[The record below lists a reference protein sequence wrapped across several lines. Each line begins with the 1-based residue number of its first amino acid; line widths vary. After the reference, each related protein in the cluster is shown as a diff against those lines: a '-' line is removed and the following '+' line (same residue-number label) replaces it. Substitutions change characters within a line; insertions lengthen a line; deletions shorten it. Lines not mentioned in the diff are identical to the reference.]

1 MIINPFQS
9 FPGVILSAFYYG
21 YMVTQ
26 LPGGVLARK
35 FGGATI
41 LGLSVGTSGALT
53 MLTPLA
59 ARVHVGVLI
68 TLRVAIGMAEVKL
81 KFNPFLSLCIF
92 ILFYLFKFPLVLKE
106 CYTSPIH
113 GLTLLFFVYSQGFVY
128 PAGHALW
135 SQWAPP
141 LERSTLA
148 TFNPAGIMIVTFLP
162 FDMA

>member
-59 ARVHVGVLI
+59 ARVNVGVLI
-68 TLRVAIGMAEVKL
+68 ALRVAIGMAEVKL
-81 KFNPFLSLCIF
+81 KFNPFLSLYIC
-92 ILFYLFKFPLVLKE
+92 ILFYLFKFQVDPIGTKRVLHIPHSWS
-106 CYTSPIH
+106 YT
-113 GLTLLFFVYSQGFVY
+113 FVFRIF
-128 PAGHALW
+128 P
-135 SQWAPP
+135 
-141 LERSTLA
+141 
-148 TFNPAGIMIVTFLP
+148 GICVSGWTCAMEPVGSSIREEYISHIQPRWYHEYDISAF
-162 FDMA
+162 